1 MYKKTIT
8 YTDFDGNE
16 RTEDYL
22 FNFTKEQTLKLQ
34 NSVQGGLD
42 ERIKKLNVATDNV
55 EIYNL
60 FRSIVLDA
68 YGVKSED
75 GRHFYKSEELKKEF
89 ESSEAFSEIVWS
101 LIDGGEAAMADFIN
115 NTIPSAPE
123 ASAAP
128 APVSAVQ

>member
-1 MYKKTIT
+1 MYRKTIT
-8 YTDFDGNE
+8 YKDFDGNE
-16 RTEDYL
+16 RTEEYL

-75 GRHFYKSEELKKEF
+75 GRHFYKFEELTKEF
-89 ESSEAFSEIVWS
+89 ESTEAFSEIVWS
-101 LIDGGEAAMADFIN
+101 LIEGGEEAMAEFIN
-115 NTIPSAPE
+115 NVIPSAP
-123 ASAAP
+123 APAAAP
-128 APVSAVQ
+128 VAFPG

>member
-16 RTEDYL
+16 RTEEYL
-22 FNFTKEQTLKLQ
+22 FNFTKEQVLKLQ

-68 YGVKSED
+68 YGQKSED
-75 GRHFYKSEELKKEF
+75 GRHFYKSEELKKDF
-89 ESSEAFSEIVWS
+89 ESTEAFSEIVWS
-101 LIDGGEAAMADFIN
+101 LIEDGEDAMAEFIN
-115 NTIPSAPE
+115 SVIPN
-123 ASAAP
+123 AP
-128 APVSAVQ
+128 APAAAPVAFPG

>member
-8 YTDFDGNE
+8 YKDFDGNE
-16 RTEDYL
+16 RTEEYM

-75 GRHFYKSEELKKEF
+75 GRHFYKSEELTKEF
-89 ESSEAFSEIVWS
+89 ESTEAFSEIVWS
-101 LIDGGEAAMADFIN
+101 LIEGGEEAMAEFIN
-115 NTIPSAPE
+115 NVIPSAPAQ
-123 ASAAP
+123 ASA
-128 APVSAVQ
+128 PVAFPG

>member
-16 RTEDYL
+16 RTEECL
-22 FNFTKEQTLKLQ
+22 FNFTKEQILKLQ

-42 ERIKKLNVATDNV
+42 ERIKKLNTATDNV

-68 YGVKSED
+68 YGKKSDD
-75 GRHFYKSEELKKEF
+75 GRHFYKSDEIKKEF
-89 ESSEAFSEIVWS
+89 ESTEAFSEIVWG
-101 LIDGGEAAMADFIN
+101 LIEDGEEAMAEFIN
-115 NTIPSAPE
+115 AIVPNPNSIVAK
-123 ASAAP
+123 
-128 APVSAVQ
+128 

>member
-16 RTEDYL
+16 RTEEYL
-22 FNFTKEQTLKLQ
+22 FNFTKEQVLKLQ

-68 YGVKSED
+68 YGQKSED
-75 GRHFYKSEELKKEF
+75 GRHFYKSEELKKDF
-89 ESSEAFSEIVWS
+89 ESTEAFSEIVWS
-101 LIDGGEAAMADFIN
+101 LIEDGEDAMAEFIN
-115 NTIPSAPE
+115 SVIPN
-123 ASAAP
+123 AP
-128 APVSAVQ
+128 APAAAPVVFPV